1 MAGVADERLG
11 LLIIRAWVEAG
22 SASPLRAQLRW
33 TTDVSRGLEN
43 SVTLIDVESVQSA
56 VGEWLR
62 EVLTAAD
69 DDAEG
74 PSEQPP

>member
-33 TTDVSRGLEN
+33 TTNVSRGLEN
-43 SVTLIDVESVQSA
+43 GVTLIDVESVQSA

-62 EVLTAAD
+62 DVLAAG

-74 PSEQPP
+74 PAAQPQ